1 MTHPT
6 VFPTLRYADAPRAI
20 DWLVDV
26 LGAERHAVHANDDGT
41 IAHAEVA
48 FGNGIVMLGS
58 ARNGAPPSRGS
69 IYVVVD
75 DPDARYERARA
86 AGAEVVR
93 ELQDTDYGS
102 REFGVRDL
110 EGHVWH
116 FGTYQP
122 FDA

>member
-20 DWLVDV
+20 DWLVEA
-26 LGAERHAVHANDDGT
+26 LGAERHAVHAGDDGT
-41 IAHAEVA
+41 IRHAELR
-48 FGNGIVMLGS
+48 FGNGIVMLCS
-58 ARNGAPPSRGS
+58 APPEGDGTRGS

-75 DPDARYERARA
+75 DPDARFERARA

-93 ELQDTDYGS
+93 EPQDTDYGS
-102 REFGVRDL
+102 REFSIRDP
-110 EGHVWH
+110 EGNSWH

-122 FDA
+122 FDG